1 MEKGALSINSI
12 MKDCNDDGRFNE
24 AINII
29 ETKGFKRIKV
39 PDNIHFIWVGEL
51 QLSNISYIKVWDDIN
66 KNKSVFLWVDISSS
80 FVNLFQQSLKS
91 YCDDGGKDIF
101 YLRNKA
107 FDYIWPKIKNGET
120 FNDDVDPDPEYAPVI
135 IRNNR
140 LHVGCMFW
148 QPADFSANSD
158 GVIQPSAE

>member
-1 MEKGALSINSI
+1 MN
-12 MKDCNDDGRFNE
+12 
-24 AINII
+24 
-29 ETKGFKRIKV
+29 
-39 PDNIHFIWVGEL
+39 
-51 QLSNISYIKVWDDIN
+51 
-66 KNKSVFLWVDISSS
+66 ISSS
-80 FVNLFQQSLKS
+80 FVNLFQQSLKL

-101 YLRNKA
+101 YLRNKS

-120 FNDDVDPDPEYAPVI
+120 FNDVDPDPEYAPVI